1 MTHQDLQSNVAT
13 VEPAS
18 LPERRAGRAS
28 TLVNWVLAVLTVPAA
43 IVVMFSAIGGVM
55 STAGC
60 TGQSCTGPSSSW
72 FGVLFYGAPVVA
84 VLTIISS
91 FFTARRRWGLAVP
104 LCALALLAVDGLVLA
119 MSF

>member
-18 LPERRAGRAS
+18 LPERRAS

-43 IVVMFSAIGGVM
+43 IVVMFLAIGGVM

-60 TGQSCTGPSSSW
+60 SGQSCTGPSSFW
-72 FGVLFYGAPVVA
+72 FGVLFYGALVVA
-84 VLTIISS
+84 VLTIILS
-91 FFTARRRWGLAVP
+91 FFTAGVGGA
-104 LCALALLAVDGLVLA
+104 
-119 MSF
+119 